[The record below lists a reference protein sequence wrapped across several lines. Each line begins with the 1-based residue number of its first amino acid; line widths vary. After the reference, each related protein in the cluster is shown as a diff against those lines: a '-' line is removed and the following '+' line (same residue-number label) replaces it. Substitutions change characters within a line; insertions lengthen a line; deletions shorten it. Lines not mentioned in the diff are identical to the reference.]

1 MAFPDALASVDS
13 YTGPGYRTVFTGD
26 RPMSRK
32 IPDFRHVILNLIQNL
47 SEFGDAV
54 ARKIPHRGAG

>member
-1 MAFPDALASVDS
+1 MQALS
-13 YTGPGYRTVFTGD
+13 PGYRTVLVGD
-26 RPMSRK
+26 RAMSRK

-54 ARKIPHRGAG
+54 VGKITDSRRCAG